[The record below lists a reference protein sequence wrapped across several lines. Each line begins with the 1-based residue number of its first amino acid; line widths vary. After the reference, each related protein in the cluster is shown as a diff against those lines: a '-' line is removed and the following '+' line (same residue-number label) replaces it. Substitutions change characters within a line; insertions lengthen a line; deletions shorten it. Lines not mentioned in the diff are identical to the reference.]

1 MKRINLLLCLVVVSV
16 ISFAQARED
25 YGEDQDRK
33 VYTMI
38 ISKAGKIKH
47 VIKQGAMMSSKVDG
61 KVVKGKWVFRAYP
74 DVVGIIGKNGELL
87 GEVALNK
94 ELPLRIT
101 PPQQQRSGMSVGIG
115 VGPVS
120 VSGLGGSGMKNF
132 DMSKYKAT
140 IDERPETKEE
150 RMRREYYMQQE
161 KERKEKEAA
170 KKAKKDA
177 KNAAKQQKKR

>member
-1 MKRINLLLCLVVVSV
+1 MKKIYLILIFVLINLTV
-16 ISFAQARED
+16 IAQARED
-25 YGEDQDRK
+25 YEDNTEHK
-33 VYTMI
+33 VYTI
-38 ISKAGKIKH
+38 VISKAGKIKH

-61 KVVKGKWVFRAYP
+61 KVIKGRWAFSAYP
-74 DVVGIIGKNGELL
+74 DVVVLMSAKGEML

-101 PPQQQRSGMSVGIG
+101 PPQQQSGMSMGIG

-120 VSGLGGSGMKNF
+120 ISGLGGGGMKNF
-132 DMSKYKAT
+132 DMSKYRAD

-150 RMRREYYMQQE
+150 KMRRAHYAQQD

-170 KKAKKDA
+170 KKAKKEARKKA
-177 KNAAKQQKKR
+177 KIK

>member
-1 MKRINLLLCLVVVSV
+1 MKRISLLLCLVIASI

-25 YGEDQDRK
+25 YEETAERK

-38 ISKAGKIKH
+38 ISKEGKIKH

-74 DVVGIIGKNGELL
+74 DIVGIIGEKGELL

-101 PPQQQRSGMSVGIG
+101 PPQQQSRMSVGIG

-120 VSGLGGSGMKNF
+120 LSGLGGSGMKNF

-150 RMRREYYMQQE
+150 RMRREYYMQQD

-177 KNAAKQQKKR
+177 KNAAKKEKKK

>member
-1 MKRINLLLCLVVVSV
+1 MFVFS
-16 ISFAQARED
+16 QARED
-25 YGEDQDRK
+25 YEDGGQRK

-38 ISKAGKIKH
+38 ISKNGKIKH

-74 DVVGIIGKNGELL
+74 DIVRIIGKNGEML

-101 PPQQQRSGMSVGIG
+101 PPQQQSGMSVGVG
-115 VGPVS
+115 FGPVS
-120 VSGLGGSGMKNF
+120 VSGLGGGGMKNF
-132 DMSKYKAT
+132 DMSKYKAS

-161 KERKEKEAA
+161 RERKEKAAA

-177 KNAAKQQKKR
+177 KNAEKQQKKK